1 MNLQQVDTPLKG
13 GLNTP
18 MLASNFDGA
27 TPRKQVQQTPNMMIA
42 TPYRTPGPEGQG
54 IILQLSLDMLVWS
67 IDQIFKIQEAKYHLW
82 YKLFDFN
89 EHSH

>member
-1 MNLQQVDTPLKG
+1 
-13 GLNTP
+13 
-18 MLASNFDGA
+18 
-27 TPRKQVQQTPNMMIA
+27 MMIA

-54 IILQLSLDMLVWS
+54 MILQLSLDMLVWS